1 MAEMAI
7 LMTVSLCCRCRLYGR
22 RLTALEQTVCI
33 YAYLNNCEPFMQGE
47 VSALINLFR
56 TLGGFA
62 VPYWQI
68 SWYVLTRM
76 LMKGQD

>member
-7 LMTVSLCCRCRLYGR
+7 LMTVSSGCLCRMHGR
-22 RLTALEQTVCI
+22 GLTALEKTVCI

-68 SWYVLTRM
+68 SWCVFSYSA
-76 LMKGQD
+76 